1 MKIKDLPLEEYFNP
15 GHTACQ
21 GCSAAILARLTAKI
35 FGKNTAL
42 HVPACCLVV
51 FGSTYPLSAWKIPL
65 MFVAFE
71 NTGAVISGMK
81 AAYRITGKGYMN
93 VIGIAGDGGTA
104 DIGLQALS
112 AAAERNED
120 VIFICYDNEA
130 YMNTGTQRS
139 GATPYGAQTSTTP
152 IPGKL
157 ERKKDIPT
165 IIAAHHVPYVATA
178 SVGYIQDLI
187 NKLEKMKNIKGFR
200 YLHVHSPCPPGW
212 KFSSGQT
219 VEVAK
224 RAVDCGMWTVYEIEN
239 GVKRITKRVTKRIPV
254 KDYLMLQGRFKHLD
268 DRQIAAI
275 QQSIDEDWGE
285 INKTSQEKS

>member
-1 MKIKDLPLEEYFNP
+1 MKIKDLTSEEYFNP

-21 GCSAAILARLTAKI
+21 GCAAATLARLTGKV
-35 FGKNTAL
+35 FGPNTAL
-42 HVPACCLVV
+42 HIPACCLIV
-51 FGSTYPLSAWKIPL
+51 FSATYPTATWKIPM

-81 AAYRITGKGYMN
+81 AGFRIQGKADTN

-112 AAAERNED
+112 GAAERNED
-120 VIFICYDNEA
+120 VVYICYDNEA

-139 GATPYGAQTSTTP
+139 GATPYGAHTTTTP

-157 ERKKDIPT
+157 ERKKDVPAIV
-165 IIAAHHVPYVATA
+165 AAHRVPYVATA

-187 NKLEKMKNIKGFR
+187 NKLEKMKSIKGFR

-212 KFSSGQT
+212 KFDSNMT
-219 VEVAK
+219 MEVAK
-224 RAVDCGMWTVYEIEN
+224 RAVDSGMWVLYEIEN
-239 GVKRITKRVTKRIPV
+239 GVKKITKKIVKRIPV
-254 KDYLMLQGRFKHLD
+254 KDYLSLQGRFKHLTD
-268 DRQIAAI
+268 EQMEMT
-275 QQSIDEDWGE
+275 QKEIDADW
-285 INKTSQEKS
+285 EKI